1 MVEQEA
7 QQKPHVSARL
17 RLLVTSF
24 GAFLVGLVVSAL
36 VFTWQDESRAANNYR
51 SGFDDGFIAA
61 RNASAGV
68 HREQSTISLLAAD
81 TLTESLEVELK
92 SISAQ
97 TNAIEFIYGEI
108 GRERFRVP
116 ALNVGDA
123 VARELGNTLYI
134 IKNLSVAANLQRA
147 TLEVIRIRL

>member
-1 MVEQEA
+1 
-7 QQKPHVSARL
+7 
-17 RLLVTSF
+17 
-24 GAFLVGLVVSAL
+24 
-36 VFTWQDESRAANNYR
+36 
-51 SGFDDGFIAA
+51 
-61 RNASAGV
+61 
-68 HREQSTISLLAAD
+68 
-81 TLTESLEVELK
+81 LK